1 MNAAGVGCAATWH
14 GPPRCDTM
22 NTMTPLGTLRS
33 DLRDDAV
40 KHLASGTSVDL
51 QGLPGSGRSVLA
63 NAIAAELEDA
73 GWQVVRAH
81 GVLAL
86 ADRPLEALA
95 VAGLM
100 ARQGGPQGPAT
111 AVSAAVQGIQAAVRG
126 GSTLLVVDDVDDL
139 DEISAGAIA
148 AAHAAGP
155 FPLLTTS
162 KHTPRALRARHR
174 IPVTVQPGVT
184 LQVAPLGYVDTQT
197 LLVETLGGPIE
208 SQAVSRVF
216 SASGGLP
223 GLALPLVAGARQ
235 HGALRLTDGVWSA
248 GPELWSPEMMRA
260 VDPLL
265 HRLSP
270 EAIDG
275 LHALALAGTVDVTTA
290 RRLMSW
296 DVLEEIDGYHLL
308 RFVPRDDEILVSLFP
323 LAIVEYFRHLGVGAR
338 HLKVDTAVSNA
349 FGGSPMN
356 RAPVTLA
363 QWRQAG
369 GDGGGRSPAPLGTM
383 GEADVVVNRLL
394 HDHWHRELL
403 VRRTEWEQTP
413 TPRTAASL
421 VRTMLVTGADAD
433 AVLAVREATPRTGDL
448 RELVA
453 FDDWY
458 ALFLGAVEH
467 DLERAQEV
475 LAQAREDADEWV
487 PLIDGIEAYIVL
499 LVDHAPDLESLP
511 PLPEDEDVPVDTRE
525 IVGMARAEL
534 LLAQGRSKE
543 ALAEIDVLG
552 TVTST
557 FAVARQSTR
566 PWALM
571 LEGRVDDALAEAQD
585 LLVRARRE
593 HDVEGIVGAAYVAA
607 QALLTRGRVTD
618 LRRLLGA
625 VLSAGVIP
633 ALERPQHVA
642 LLSMA
647 ASSAADEGRG
657 TTARA
662 LAQQA
667 LALQTG
673 PGPFPL
679 GSPTRAIAHL
689 DAADL
694 PPVQARALAA
704 ERLWDEA
711 VSLLDK
717 GYLVSGYVCGMLAV
731 VEEPTPER
739 GATLGK
745 VAERVPSPL
754 IASLDTFVSALC
766 GEDTERLLEVAE
778 QHADAGLVWSATAA
792 YTAALAALRASGEA
806 ARAAQVHE
814 DARRRLEAW
823 GDEAAAGLRSAAEG
837 AELTAREDEIAR
849 LAASGMTNQDIARRL
864 LISVRTVENHL
875 HRVFR
880 KLGVDNR
887 ADMSR
892 VLSA

>member
-1 MNAAGVGCAATWH
+1 
-14 GPPRCDTM
+14 
-22 NTMTPLGTLRS
+22 MTPHGTLHV
-33 DLRDDAV
+33 DVRDDAV
-40 KHLASGTSVDL
+40 KHLVNGTSVDL

-63 NAIAAELEDA
+63 RAVAAELEDT

-86 ADRPLEALA
+86 NDRPLEALA

-100 ARQGGPQGPAT
+100 ARQGGPQGPTT

-139 DEISAGAIA
+139 DEISAGAVA
-148 AAHAAGP
+148 AAHAMAP

-162 KHTPRALRARHR
+162 RHTPRALRAPHR

-184 LQVAPLGYVDTQT
+184 LQVAPLGFVDTQT
-197 LLVETLGGPIE
+197 LLVEALGGPID
-208 SQAVSRVF
+208 SQAVSRLF

-223 GLALPLVAGARQ
+223 GLALPLVEGARQ
-235 HGALRLTDGVWSA
+235 HGALRLTDGLWTA

-265 HRLSP
+265 QRLSP
-270 EAIDG
+270 EGIDG
-275 LHALALAGTVDVTTA
+275 LHALALAGTIDVTTA

-296 DVLEEIDGYHLL
+296 EVLEELDGYHLL
-308 RFVPRDDEILVSLFP
+308 RFVPRDDDMLVSLFP

-338 HLKVDTAVSNA
+338 HLKVDTAVSSA
-349 FGGSPMN
+349 FGGTQPERGPATM
-356 RAPVTLA
+356 AP
-363 QWRQAG
+363 WRQVGPADAG
-369 GDGGGRSPAPLGTM
+369 GRAHAPLGTA
-383 GEADVVVNRLL
+383 GEADVIVNRLL

-403 VRRTEWEQTP
+403 VRRTEWEHTP
-413 TPRTAASL
+413 TPRTAAIL
-421 VRTMLVTGADAD
+421 LRTMLVTGADAA

-467 DLERAQEV
+467 DIEWAQDV
-475 LAQAREDADEWV
+475 LAQAREEADEWV
-487 PLIDGIEAYIVL
+487 HLIDGIEAFIVL
-499 LVDHAPDLESLP
+499 LVDHAPDPESLP
-511 PLPEDEDVPVDTRE
+511 PVSDDDDVPVDTRE

-534 LLAQGRSKE
+534 LLARGRSTE
-543 ALAEIDVLG
+543 ALAEIDALG
-552 TVTST
+552 PVTST
-557 FAVARQSTR
+557 FAQARTSSR

-571 LEGRVDDALAEAQD
+571 LEGRIDEALAAAQD
-585 LLVRARRE
+585 LLVQARRE

-607 QALLTRGRVTD
+607 QALLTRGRVTE
-618 LRRLLGA
+618 LRRLLGS
-625 VLSAGVIP
+625 VLSAGVVP
-633 ALERPQHVA
+633 ALERAQHVA

-647 ASSAADEGRG
+647 ASLAADEGRG
-657 TTARA
+657 TTART
-662 LAQQA
+662 LTQQA

-679 GSPTRAIAHL
+679 GSPTQAIARL

-694 PPVQARALAA
+694 APVQAHALAA

-711 VSLLDK
+711 MSLLDK
-717 GYLVSGYVCGMLAV
+717 GYLVSGYVCGMLAA

-739 GATLGK
+739 GAALSE
-745 VAERVPSPL
+745 VAAQTPSPL
-754 IASLDTFVSALC
+754 IASLDAFVSALC
-766 GEDTERLLEVAE
+766 DGDPEQLLTVAAR
-778 QHADAGLVWSATAA
+778 HADAGLVWSATAA
-792 YTAALAALRASGEA
+792 YTAGLSALRASGAA
-806 ARAAQVHE
+806 ARAGQVHE

-823 GDEAAAGLRSAAEG
+823 GDDAAAGLRSAAEG

-892 VLSA
+892 VLSI